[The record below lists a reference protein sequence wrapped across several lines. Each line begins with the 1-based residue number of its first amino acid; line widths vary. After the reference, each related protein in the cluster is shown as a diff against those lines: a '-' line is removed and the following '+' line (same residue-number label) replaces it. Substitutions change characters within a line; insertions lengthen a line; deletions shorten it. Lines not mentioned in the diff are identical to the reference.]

1 MSSFNNPN
9 FGPIITAMVT
19 PFKESNKHEIDYPA
33 VSRLVE
39 HLVKHGSDSII
50 IAGTTGESPTITHD
64 EEIELL
70 KHVQADIKRLG
81 TKTKI
86 IFGAGSNSTQ
96 TSIKMSQTAEKL
108 GADGLLI
115 VTPYYNKPNQKG
127 LREHYSLIAQA
138 TSLPIIL
145 YNVPS
150 RTNIALTAD
159 TIIELHEKYPHICSL
174 KEASANLDIITRL
187 RLKLSPE
194 KFSIYCGDD
203 SLTLP
208 MLAVGA
214 CGVISVASHLVGN
227 EMQAMVKAFKAGNHV
242 KALEIH
248 QEIFPIFD
256 NLFIEPNPT
265 CIKEAL
271 GIMGICSAILREPL
285 VPLSDEQRAK
295 LKKIINSVVDST
307 SLV

>member
-1 MSSFNNPN
+1 MNPH

-33 VSRLVE
+33 VNRLIE
-39 HLVKHGSDSII
+39 HLVKNGSDAII

-70 KHVQADIKRLG
+70 KHVQAQIKKLG
-81 TKTKI
+81 VKTKI

-96 TSIKMSQTAEKL
+96 TSIKMSQAAEKL

-127 LREHYSLIAQA
+127 LKEHYSLIAQA

-150 RTNIALTAD
+150 RTNIALTAE
-159 TIIELHEKYPHICSL
+159 TILDLVETYPNICSL

-187 RLKLSPE
+187 RLKLNADE
-194 KFSIYCGDD
+194 FAIYCGDD

-214 CGVISVASHLVGN
+214 DGVISVASHLVGN
-227 EMQAMVKAFKAGNHV
+227 EMQAMVKEFKAGNQA
-242 KALEIH
+242 KALKIH
-248 QEIFPIFD
+248 QEIFPLFD
-256 NLFIEPNPT
+256 ILFIEPNPT

-271 GIMGICSAILREPL
+271 GIMKLCSSQLREPL
-285 VPLSDEQRAK
+285 VPLSDEQRLK
-295 LKKIINSVVDST
+295 LKNIINSVVNSST
-307 SLV
+307 LV